1 MSMSAA
7 DGSPE
12 PYDSS
17 TRLPSSSDA
26 DRAEAPV
33 SMIEQPPTNWFGIAA
48 RMGPGMIVAGSIV
61 GSGELIATTSTG
73 AQAGFTLLWLI
84 LLGCVIKVFAQVELG
99 RYSISSGKTTMEAMA
114 EVPGPSIPRRGNWL
128 VWYWLAMFVASIA
141 QLGGIVGSVGQSL
154 AISIPLTETGR
165 VVNELA
171 FRETELKIARQR
183 LKKSDPASPERSERF
198 EGLVAAE
205 ATRAAAVSQAMSFYA
220 KIDPENASRFDS
232 VREASETIRLETTR
246 VLGERIGAST
256 DALGGYLLELS
267 EASELAKRSDTKG
280 ASLEAIAKL
289 EGAAAQAG
297 FDGLAESFFEIDSLP
312 EDVRS
317 RMVSRDDRLWAAITT
332 IVTMVLLVVGRYA
345 LIQHFSTFLVAGFT
359 VVTVV
364 TVVLLQFHP
373 TWSVSWSE
381 FASGLTFRLPPS
393 SPGVNPV
400 FTALATFGIIGVGA
414 SELVTYPYWCL
425 EKGYGRFAGPRSD
438 KPEWAERA
446 RGWIKVM
453 QFDAWGS
460 AVIYT
465 FATIAFYMLGAAIL
479 FPLGLDPKGSELIRQ
494 LSAMYRPVFGE
505 FTQGVFLFGAFA
517 VLYST
522 FFVANASHARVFSDA
537 LRVMSFVPDTHRTR
551 TYLIRFFSGLFPFL
565 CLTIYLFLPE
575 PRALVLLSGVV
586 QGLMLPMLA
595 GAAVYFRYRKTDER
609 IRPTS
614 LAWDA
619 LLWLSFAGMLITGLW
634 TAASH
639 WLK

>member
-7 DGSPE
+7 DGSHE
-12 PYDSS
+12 PQDSS
-17 TRLPSSSDA
+17 TKAASSPRA
-26 DRAEAPV
+26 DSTV
-33 SMIEQPPTNWFGIAA
+33 SMVEEPPKSWLGIAA

-99 RYSISSGKTTMEAMA
+99 RYSISSGKTTMEAMS
-114 EVPGPSIPRRGNWL
+114 EVPGPSIRRRGNWL

-154 AISIPLTETGR
+154 AISVPLTETGK
-165 VVNELA
+165 VLNELA
-171 FRETELKIARQR
+171 FRESELKIARQR
-183 LKKSDPASPERSERF
+183 LKKAGAESPHRSELLQA
-198 EGLVAAE
+198 LVEAE
-205 ATRAAAVSQAMSFYA
+205 ATRAAAASEALSFYEKHDA
-220 KIDPENASRFDS
+220 ENAPRYAS
-232 VREASETIRLETTR
+232 VRDASETLRLETTR
-246 VLGERIGAST
+246 VLGERIGTQT
-256 DALGGYLLELS
+256 DALASYLLELS
-267 EASELAKRSDTKG
+267 EASELAKRAENKDDP
-280 ASLEAIAKL
+280 LQAIARL
-289 EGAAAQAG
+289 EGIAAQEG
-297 FDGLAESFFEIDSLP
+297 FEGLAESYFEIDSLP
-312 EDVRS
+312 DDVRR
-317 RMVSRDDRLWAAITT
+317 RMVNRDDRIWAALTT
-332 IVTMVLLVVGRYA
+332 IVTMLLLVVGRYG
-345 LIQHFSTFLVAGFT
+345 LIQHFSTFFVAAFTLMT
-359 VVTVV
+359 VVNVI
-364 TVVLLQFHP
+364 LLQFNA
-373 TWSVSWSE
+373 TWSVSWSDL
-381 FASGLTFRLPPS
+381 ASGLSFQLPAS

-425 EKGYGRFAGPRSD
+425 EKGYARFAGPRSD
-438 KPEWAERA
+438 KPEWAQRA
-446 RGWIKVM
+446 RGWIRVM

-460 AVIYT
+460 AVVYT
-465 FATIAFYMLGAAIL
+465 FATIAFYLLGAAIL

-505 FTQGVFLFGAFA
+505 LTQGVFLFGAFA

-537 LRVMSFVPDTHRTR
+537 LRVMSFVPDSHRTR
-551 TYLIRFFSGLFPFL
+551 TYLIRLFSGLFPLL

-609 IRPTS
+609 IRPKS
-614 LAWDA
+614 IAWDA
-619 LLWLSFAGMLITGLW
+619 LLWLSFAGMLVTGLW

>member
-1 MSMSAA
+1 MSMSSGG
-7 DGSPE
+7 GSLE
-12 PYDSS
+12 PDDSS
-17 TRLPSSSDA
+17 TIP
-26 DRAEAPV
+26 APAQVAGSTV
-33 SMIEQPPTNWFGIAA
+33 SMVEEPPRNWLGIAA

-154 AISIPLTETGR
+154 AISVPLTETGR
-165 VVNELA
+165 VLNELA
-171 FRETELKIARQR
+171 YRETELKIARQR
-183 LKKSDPASPERSERF
+183 LKRTDADSPERSELLQT
-198 EGLVAAE
+198 LVEAE
-205 ATRAAAVSQAMSFYA
+205 ATRAAAASGAMSFYEKHDA
-220 KIDPENASRFDS
+220 ENAARYRS
-232 VREASETIRLETTR
+232 VREASESLRLETTR
-246 VLGERIGAST
+246 VLGERIGTQT
-256 DALGGYLLELS
+256 DALAEYLLELS
-267 EASELAKRSDTKG
+267 EASELTRRADSKSDPL
-280 ASLEAIAKL
+280 AAIARL
-289 EGAAAQAG
+289 EGIAAEEG
-297 FDGLAESFFEIDSLP
+297 FDGLAEAYFEVDSLP
-312 EDVRS
+312 EDVKD
-317 RMVSRDDRLWAAITT
+317 RMVNRDDRLWAALVTV
-332 IVTMVLLVVGRYA
+332 VTMMLLVIGRYA
-345 LIQHFSTFLVAGFT
+345 LIQHFSTALVAGFT
-359 VVTVV
+359 FMTIVNVI
-364 TVVLLQFHP
+364 LLQFHP
-373 TWSVSWSE
+373 TWSVSWSDL
-381 FASGLTFRLPPS
+381 ASGLSFQLPPS

-446 RGWIKVM
+446 RGWIRVM

-460 AVIYT
+460 AVVYT
-465 FATIAFYMLGAAIL
+465 FATIAFYLLGAAIL

-505 FTQGVFLFGAFA
+505 LTQGVFLFGAFA

-551 TYLIRFFSGLFPFL
+551 TYFIRLFSGLFPLL

-575 PRALVLLSGVV
+575 PRRLVLISGVV

-609 IRPTS
+609 IRPRS
-614 LAWDA
+614 RAWDA

-634 TAASH
+634 TAFSH

>member
-1 MSMSAA
+1 MSMSSG

-12 PYDSS
+12 PQDSS
-17 TRLPSSSDA
+17 TRQASA
-26 DRAEAPV
+26 GRAGSTV
-33 SMIEQPPTNWFGIAA
+33 SMVEQPPRNWLGIAA

-154 AISIPLTETGR
+154 AISVPLTETGR
-165 VVNELA
+165 VLNELA
-171 FRETELKIARQR
+171 YRETELKIARQR
-183 LKKSDPASPERSERF
+183 LKKADADSPERSELLQA
-198 EGLVAAE
+198 LVEAE
-205 ATRAAAVSQAMSFYA
+205 ALRAAAASGAMSFYEKYDA
-220 KIDPENASRFDS
+220 ENAARYWS
-232 VREASETIRLETTR
+232 VRDASETLRLETAR
-246 VLGERIGAST
+246 VLGERIGTQT
-256 DALGGYLLELS
+256 DALAEYLLELS
-267 EASELAKRSDTKG
+267 EASELAKRADEKS
-280 ASLEAIAKL
+280 APLEAIARL
-289 EGAAAQAG
+289 EGVAAVEG
-297 FDGLAESFFEIDSLP
+297 FDGLAESYFEIDSLP
-312 EDVRS
+312 DDVKS
-317 RMVSRDDRLWAAITT
+317 RMVNRDDRLWAALVT
-332 IVTMVLLVVGRYA
+332 IVTMALLVIGRYG
-345 LIQHFSTFLVAGFT
+345 LIQHFSTLLVAGFT
-359 VVTVV
+359 FMTVV
-364 TVVLLQFHP
+364 NVILLQFHP
-373 TWSVSWSE
+373 TWSVSWSD
-381 FASGLTFRLPPS
+381 FASGLSFQLPPS
-393 SPGVNPV
+393 SPGINPV

-438 KPEWAERA
+438 EPEWAERA
-446 RGWIKVM
+446 RGWIRVM

-460 AVIYT
+460 AVVYT
-465 FATIAFYMLGAAIL
+465 FATIAFYLLGAAIL

-505 FTQGVFLFGAFA
+505 LTQGVFLFGAFA

-551 TYLIRFFSGLFPFL
+551 TYLIRLFSGLFPL
-565 CLTIYLFLPE
+565 MCLTIYLFLPE

-609 IRPTS
+609 IRPNS
-614 LAWDA
+614 RVWDA
-619 LLWLSFAGMLITGLW
+619 FLWLSFAGMLITGLW
-634 TAASH
+634 TAFSH

>member
-1 MSMSAA
+1 MSMSSA
-7 DGSPE
+7 DGSLE
-12 PYDSS
+12 PQDSS
-17 TRLPSSSDA
+17 AKQASLSPADA
-26 DRAEAPV
+26 TDSTV
-33 SMIEQPPTNWFGIAA
+33 SMVEEPPRNWLGIAA

-84 LLGCVIKVFAQVELG
+84 VLGCVIKVFAQVELG
-99 RYSISSGKTTMEAMA
+99 RYSISSGRTTMEAMA

-154 AISIPLTETGR
+154 AISVPVTENGR
-165 VVNELA
+165 VLNELA

-183 LKKSDPASPERSERF
+183 LKKTDAKSSERSDLLEA
-198 EGLVAAE
+198 LVAAE
-205 ATRAAAVSQAMSFYA
+205 ATRAAAASDALSFYEKLDA
-220 KIDPENASRFDS
+220 ENASRYRS
-232 VREASETIRLETTR
+232 VREASETLRLESTR
-246 VLGERIGAST
+246 VLGERIGTQT
-256 DALGGYLLELS
+256 DAFAEYLLELS
-267 EASELAKRSDTKG
+267 EASELARRSEEKSE
-280 ASLEAIAKL
+280 AVAAIARL
-289 EGAAAQAG
+289 EGAAALEG
-297 FDGLAESFFEIDSLP
+297 FDGVAESYFEIDSLP

-317 RMVSRDDRLWAAITT
+317 RMVNRDDRLWAALTT

-359 VVTVV
+359 VMTVV
-364 TVVLLQFHP
+364 TVILLQFNA
-373 TWSVSWSE
+373 TWSVSWSDL
-381 FASGLTFRLPPS
+381 ASGLSFQLPQGAS
-393 SPGVNPV
+393 GVNPV
-400 FTALATFGIIGVGA
+400 FTALAAFGIIGVGA

-425 EKGYGRFAGPRSD
+425 EKGYARFAGPRSD
-438 KPEWAERA
+438 NPDWAERA
-446 RGWIKVM
+446 RGWIRVM

-460 AVIYT
+460 AVVYT
-465 FATIAFYMLGAAIL
+465 FATIAFYLLGAAIL

-505 FTQGVFLFGAFA
+505 LTQGVFLFGAFA

-551 TYLIRFFSGLFPFL
+551 TYLIRLFSGLFPLL

-595 GAAVYFRYRKTDER
+595 GAAVYFRYRRTDER
-609 IRPTS
+609 IRPKS
-614 LAWDA
+614 VAWDA